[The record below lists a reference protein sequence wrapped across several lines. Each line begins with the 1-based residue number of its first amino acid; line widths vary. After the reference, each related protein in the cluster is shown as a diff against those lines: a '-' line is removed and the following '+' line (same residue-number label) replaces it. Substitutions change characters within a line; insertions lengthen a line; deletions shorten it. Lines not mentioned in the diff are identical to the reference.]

1 MKNQS
6 FLKHFYALIP
16 LIISGLVFL
25 FVFSFLFQKVET
37 NPDFINKLEENTTIF
52 IALSGFLSIFIAI
65 YLITSTILLKNNSV
79 KVIENLRTV
88 TEKMHNFRRIVK
100 LLLQS
105 NLWLPGLK
113 KFIDEEYSNLNYF
126 EVKEFYKGKSKLAID
141 FLQETHHFGETEN
154 LFLELKSLLIT
165 KPREKKIPK
174 TLEFPKIYDNR
185 IIEKWIEH
193 KSGSGL
199 MYFFGYKYGI
209 YKDTLD
215 YNKVYERHQ
224 EKIIQLAHTIDK
236 EVFEDSTFNEVF
248 LSKLGDYMS
257 NQVLHQLYQIK
268 NNGTNTLPNKQK
280 NIYFFLLSLTL
291 LGVLLPLCYLIFSLP
306 SLILIFSY
314 AFIISSIFFIS
325 IAIYPFLN
333 KEINS

>member
-6 FLKHFYALIP
+6 FLKHIYALIP
-16 LIISGLVFL
+16 LIISGLVFV
-25 FVFSFLFQKVET
+25 FIFSFLFQKVET
-37 NPDFINKLEENTTIF
+37 NPDFIQKLEKNSTIF
-52 IALSGFLSIFIAI
+52 IALSGFLSLFIAI
-65 YLITSTILLKNNSV
+65 YLIISTILLKNNRI
-79 KVIENLRTV
+79 KIIESLKTV

-105 NLWLPGLK
+105 EMWLPGLK
-113 KFIDEEYSNLNYF
+113 EFIDEEYSNLNFF
-126 EVKEFYKGKSKLAID
+126 EVKEFYKGKSKIAID

-154 LFLELKSLLIT
+154 LYLELKSLLFT
-165 KPREKKIPK
+165 KPSEKRMPK
-174 TLEFPKIYDNR
+174 TLQFPKMYDNR
-185 IIEKWIEH
+185 IVEKWMEH

-199 MYFFGYKYGI
+199 IYFFGYKYGI

-215 YNKVYERHQ
+215 FNKVSERHQ
-224 EKIIQLAHTIDK
+224 EKIIQLANSIDK
-236 EVFEDSTFNEVF
+236 EVFEDSTFNDVF

-268 NNGTNTLPNKQK
+268 NYGSSSLPNSQKQ
-280 NIYFFLLSLTL
+280 IYLFLLSLTL

-306 SLILIFSY
+306 SIALIFSI
-314 AFIISSIFFIS
+314 AFVISSIFFIS